1 MLSNV
6 GEFVFACLG
15 ESPVA
20 RLVFLNESGFGE
32 FGDVAV
38 GEYSAFGFAL
48 ESHEFVDCGFVPV
61 DVAHFLLLGF
71 HIFV

>member
-38 GEYSAFGFAL
+38 GGI
-48 ESHEFVDCGFVPV
+48 
-61 DVAHFLLLGF
+61 LGVRVRAR
-71 HIFV
+71 IA